1 MNFFDELKRRKVFRV
16 AASYAV
22 VAFII
27 MQLVEILFPMFN
39 FPQWTQQF
47 VVIVV
52 LLGFPIA
59 VIISWVFDKTIDGVV
74 KTQSLESMD
83 APTTSTMGE
92 MKVQTDNRS
101 FFIKKRNIFLVL
113 GVSAGILIGVFG
125 GPAIFEIVDDKSIA
139 VLPFDNYS
147 TAPEDQYFSDGITEV
162 IIAHLAKI
170 KDFTVISRTS
180 VMGYKGTTKSLKEI
194 GKELGVAH
202 ILEGSVQR
210 DGDDIRIVSQLIETK
225 SDKHLWAET
234 YDERIISLFSVQ
246 SDIAKKIA
254 LAMKTEISGDVER
267 RINERPTESLAAW
280 DSYLKGLEFTDRS
293 NRRDDMEKAQER
305 HDKAFK
311 IDPNFAGAI
320 AKSAHIDL
328 LLYWLGFDH
337 IRSRINKAKLKIDKA
352 TQINPKSPEV
362 LEATG
367 YYYYYAYR
375 DYPSAL
381 KYFNEAQKLEP
392 GKSSHFQSIGYILRR
407 QGKIEESLSHHLRA
421 LKINPNDASLAFQ
434 IMLTYNQKRDYSKA
448 EEMIDKALN
457 LVPDNQRNLN
467 QKAWFRFF
475 DHQNLQLLRNELY
488 ELRKLYGDRN
498 NWMTNQ
504 IVNVLVR
511 DRKFK
516 EALIELDQVTIPFN
530 IGQDFFIPYDYIK
543 GTIFF
548 QMGLKKKAN
557 SLFENARK
565 LLEKEL
571 IKNPQDIRISSDLA
585 LIYAYLNRQE
595 DATSMINVAMDEVP
609 IERDVGDYAGYLNK
623 KAEVNLIFG
632 NYDQVL
638 SMLKRSASIFGGI
651 GYFDLLQPKWDPIKN
666 EPEFHALLKKLK
678 PKA

>member
-1 MNFFDELKRRKVFRV
+1 
-16 AASYAV
+16 
-22 VAFII
+22 
-27 MQLVEILFPMFN
+27 
-39 FPQWTQQF
+39 
-47 VVIVV
+47 
-52 LLGFPIA
+52 
-59 VIISWVFDKTIDGVV
+59 
-74 KTQSLESMD
+74 
-83 APTTSTMGE
+83 
-92 MKVQTDNRS
+92 
-101 FFIKKRNIFLVL
+101 
-113 GVSAGILIGVFG
+113 
-125 GPAIFEIVDDKSIA
+125 
-139 VLPFDNYS
+139 
-147 TAPEDQYFSDGITEV
+147 
-162 IIAHLAKI
+162 
-170 KDFTVISRTS
+170 
-180 VMGYKGTTKSLKEI
+180 
-194 GKELGVAH
+194 
-202 ILEGSVQR
+202 
-210 DGDDIRIVSQLIETK
+210 
-225 SDKHLWAET
+225 
-234 YDERIISLFSVQ
+234 
-246 SDIAKKIA
+246 
-254 LAMKTEISGDVER
+254 
-267 RINERPTESLAAW
+267 
-280 DSYLKGLEFTDRS
+280 
-293 NRRDDMEKAQER
+293 
-305 HDKAFK
+305 
-311 IDPNFAGAI
+311 
-320 AKSAHIDL
+320 
-328 LLYWLGFDH
+328 
-337 IRSRINKAKLKIDKA
+337 
-352 TQINPKSPEV
+352 
-362 LEATG
+362 
-367 YYYYYAYR
+367 
-375 DYPSAL
+375 
-381 KYFNEAQKLEP
+381 
-392 GKSSHFQSIGYILRR
+392 
-407 QGKIEESLSHHLRA
+407 

-638 SMLKRSASIFGGI
+638 SILKRSASIFGGI

-666 EPEFHALLKKLK
+666 DPEFHALLKKLK